1 MEIYLIQMKTEKEQ
15 ITFEYSTTS
24 GSTTV
29 SVYSGVNEG
38 LDMSATFTVELA
50 DGTRSESILVK
61 RQGRREKFNASDGA
75 FITSDGSTF
84 NVIKAIFSNGI

>member
-1 MEIYLIQMKTEKEQ
+1 MKTEKNG
-15 ITFEYSTTS
+15 IVFEYATNS
-24 GSTTV
+24 GSTSVTV
-29 SVYSGVNEG
+29 SSSVNEG

-61 RQGRREKFNASDGA
+61 RQGRREKFNASDGQ
-75 FITSDGSTF
+75 FKTSDGGTF